1 MSNPVCL
8 VSGSSSG
15 IGTAIINQFA
25 RNGYDVVVHY
35 NSGRERGEAV
45 AEAIRKDHGVE
56 VLVLGSDLSQPEA
69 AFALVDQAYG
79 HFGRLDVSISNS
91 GVANYIKDSDGNLV
105 RHRFHETPI
114 EHLDKEME
122 RVLSLNLMGA
132 YRLAQRSL
140 KYMMEQA
147 DADKERGQAMRH
159 RSILFIT
166 SISDIAPEA
175 TRIPYGVS
183 KSGLNHAILGAALE
197 GGPFNIT
204 VNGLRPG
211 VVDTP
216 LTARPSGIYDPI
228 DGHEYTVAETYG
240 LMAEGGSQP
249 IRRIGSPQ
257 DIGHAAYT
265 FTQIGFMTGQLVAV
279 DGGLTLASTFANRD
293 LFLQEGLRRRHQ
305 Q

>member
-15 IGTAIINQFA
+15 IGAAIVDQFA
-25 RNGYDVVVHY
+25 RNGYDVVVNY

-45 AEAIRKDHGVE
+45 AAAIRKDHGVE
-56 VLVLGSDLSQPEA
+56 ALVIGADLSQPEA
-69 AFALVDQAYG
+69 AFSLVDQSYE

-91 GVANYIKDSDGNLV
+91 GVANYIKDSDGNLM

-114 EHLDKEME
+114 EHLEKEME
-122 RVLSLNLMGA
+122 RVLSLNLMGS

-140 KYMMEQA
+140 KYMMQQA
-147 DADKERGQAMRH
+147 QSEKERGEDAHH

-197 GGPFNIT
+197 GGPYNIT

-216 LTARPSGIYDPI
+216 HPRPRRWPRVHRGRNLRLDGRRGRTAHSPHR
-228 DGHEYTVAETYG
+228 
-240 LMAEGGSQP
+240 QP
-249 IRRIGSPQ
+249 ARHR
-257 DIGHAAYT
+257 
-265 FTQIGFMTGQLVAV
+265 
-279 DGGLTLASTFANRD
+279 
-293 LFLQEGLRRRHQ
+293 LRRLYLCSYRFYDGATRRRRWWPDAGKRLC
-305 Q
+305 

>member
-15 IGTAIINQFA
+15 IGAALVDQFA
-25 RNGYDVVVHY
+25 RKGYDVVVNY

-56 VLVLGSDLSQPEA
+56 ALVIGADLSQPEA
-69 AFALVDQAYG
+69 AFALVDQTYE

-91 GVANYIKDSDGNLV
+91 GVANYVMGEDGNLV
-105 RHRFHETPI
+105 RHRFAETPI

-140 KYMMEQA
+140 KYMVQLA
-147 DADKERGQAMRH
+147 DAEKGRGEEMSH

-183 KSGLNHAILGAALE
+183 KSAINHAILGAALE
-197 GGPFNIT
+197 GGPHNIT

-216 LTARPSGIYDPI
+216 LTARPSGIHDPV

-240 LMAEGGSQP
+240 LMAEGGAQP
-249 IRRIGSPQ
+249 IRRIGRPQ
-257 DIGHAAYT
+257 DIAYAAYT
-265 FTQIGFMTGQLVAV
+265 FTQIDFMTGQLVAV
-279 DGGLTLASTFANRD
+279 DGGLTLASAFSNRD
-293 LFLQEGLRRRHQ
+293 LFLQEGLRLRQ
-305 Q
+305 EQ